1 MIIPG
6 SRLAALGQLAAVMA
20 ALVCSSCFFDSRWV
34 DMKVSQ
40 AAAVQQAT
48 PGSLAATPDPAAPET
63 GAARTEIRVLKV
75 RARATPRYSAEV
87 VGWRDQL
94 TTLLDDANR
103 VLIPTLSIRLD
114 LAGTELWTPR
124 SGEDDID
131 ELADELVALDP
142 GQDVHWVIGL
152 VGSVL
157 RVERSFHVLGA
168 GRMMGKH
175 LVMRAMNDAKESDAI
190 QRGMSYLDEAE
201 RWKLYKA
208 RKQHKTGTVFLH
220 ELGHTLGVPH
230 QPDVTTIMH
239 ASYDTQVEGFSA
251 EAAKFMRIS
260 LNHRLQPEPRAEQAF
275 TQALIEHLQET
286 SSSWVPSERDAIL
299 AQLRATPEPS
309 APPAA
314 APPKEAAP
322 VEKPVNGLSEADQ
335 AEYTQAVQEQ
345 RAGRV
350 TEAWS
355 KAKPLF
361 TRYPGVYEVQDLRCQ
376 LAMKMGGPWQQTQA
390 HCDRLMQLTN
400 EMLKG
405 ARPK

>member
-1 MIIPG
+1 MTISG
-6 SRLAALGQLAAVMA
+6 SGRAALVQLAVVMA
-20 ALVCSSCFFDSRWV
+20 ALACSSCFFDSRWV

-48 PGSLAATPDPAAPET
+48 PSALAATPGTAATAT
-63 GAARTEIRVLKV
+63 GAARTEIRVLKL
-75 RARATPRYSAEV
+75 RARATPHYAAEV
-87 VGWRDQL
+87 VRWREQL
-94 TTLLDDANR
+94 ATLLDDANR
-103 VLIPTLSIRLD
+103 VLIPTLAIRLD
-114 LAGTELWTPR
+114 LVGTELWTP
-124 SGEDDID
+124 SSSEDDID
-131 ELADELVALDP
+131 KLADELVALDP
-142 GQDVHWVIGL
+142 GQDVHWVVGL

-208 RKQHKTGTVFLH
+208 RKQHKIGTVFLH

-230 QPDVTTIMH
+230 QPDATTIMH
-239 ASYDTQVEGFSA
+239 ASYDTEVEGYSE
-251 EAAKFMRIS
+251 EAVKFMRIS
-260 LNHRLQPEPRAEQAF
+260 LDHRLQPEPRAEQAF
-275 TQALIEHLQET
+275 TQALIEHLQRT
-286 SSSWVPSERDAIL
+286 SESWVPSERDAIL
-299 AQLRATPEPS
+299 TQLRAAPKPS

-322 VEKPVNGLSEADQ
+322 AEKPVNGLSEADQ
-335 AEYTQAVQEQ
+335 AEYAQAVQEQ
-345 RAGRV
+345 RAGRA

-355 KAKPLF
+355 KVKPLF
-361 TRYPGVYEVQDLRCQ
+361 TKYPNVYEVQDLRCQ
-376 LAMKMGGPWQQTQA
+376 LAMKIGGPWQQTQA
-390 HCDRLMQLTN
+390 HCERLMQLTN